1 MTRSRACGFTLAVAV
16 TGGRYA
22 YGAYPDIDGLFSEQA
37 NEMNPRVRRQI
48 LDKIQ
53 QMIHERAMF
62 AGVIE
67 PAFLNG
73 VGPRVEAHGLNAIT
87 SHAYSAPY
95 EDLKL
100 KGK

>member
-1 MTRSRACGFTLAVAV
+1 MTRSRACGFTP
-16 TGGRYA
+16 GGRL
-22 YGAYPDIDGLFSEQA
+22 GHSEQA
-37 NEMNPRVRRQI
+37 NEMNPRVWRRL
-48 LDKIQ
+48 LDKIR

-67 PAFLNG
+67 PAFLDG
-73 VGPRVEAHGLNAIT
+73 VGARPAVHGLRLIKN
-87 SHAYSAPY
+87 HAYSAPY